1 MQISIVYK
9 NSPVQVSIQYKNS
22 PAQVNI
28 QYKGTPGR
36 GLPVGGATDEVLT
49 KNSAADFDYSWQSP
63 QAVATI
69 DDGYF

>member
-9 NSPVQVSIQYKNS
+9 NSPVQVSIQYVNS
-22 PAQVNI
+22 PAQVSI

-36 GLPVGGATDEVLT
+36 GLPVGGIVDEVLT
-49 KNSAADFDYSWQSP
+49 KNSGNDFDYAWRSA
-63 QAVATI
+63 QAVTSI